1 MMRVERY
8 DLKET
13 FPELGKEGCNAY
25 VDCYLIDE
33 MKEMQLEYRKHPC
46 LVICPGGGYEMVS
59 AREAEPIAL
68 NFLSE
73 GYCVFVV
80 HYSVKPHGFPQ
91 PLLEVAGVMELI
103 HQNAE
108 EWVCDA
114 EDVAIM
120 GFSAGGH
127 LAAQYSNHYDCPEI
141 RAVFPESRPVQK
153 TILGY
158 PVITSDKEYRHEG
171 TILNFV
177 GHEPKDGTE
186 KGCSCELLVT
196 EKTPPAFLW
205 HTAEDT
211 CVPVE
216 NSLLYAKALSAHK
229 VPFELHIYPY
239 GCHGL
244 ATVDKHTCVRLDE
257 KVTRCHQWIEDCKKW
272 LKYF

>member
-1 MMRVERY
+1 M
-8 DLKET
+8 
-13 FPELGKEGCNAY
+13 
-25 VDCYLIDE
+25 
-33 MKEMQLEYRKHPC
+33 
-46 LVICPGGGYEMVS
+46 
-59 AREAEPIAL
+59 
-68 NFLSE
+68 
-73 GYCVFVV
+73 
-80 HYSVKPHGFPQ
+80 
-91 PLLEVAGVMELI
+91 
-103 HQNAE
+103 
-108 EWVCDA
+108 
-114 EDVAIM
+114 
-120 GFSAGGH
+120 
-127 LAAQYSNHYDCPEI
+127 
-141 RAVFPESRPVQK
+141 
-153 TILGY
+153 
-158 PVITSDKEYRHEG
+158 ITADKEYRHEG

-186 KGCSCELLVT
+186 KGGSCELLVT

-272 LKYF
+272 LRYF